1 MDDSSPLSSSAPFRT
16 DAYPFEADPDVES
29 TFGMGFVNVKV
40 FEEGGSTFTVG
51 FESLA
56 ETDDASVLVD
66 SELSCSLPRRDFI
79 AVSIG
84 AVLRPLISL
93 GGFNGGGATIME
105 LGEGSAFGRPGKL
118 VELFGGGGGGLGGL
132 FDVASDA
139 LIGEVL

>member
-1 MDDSSPLSSSAPFRT
+1 
-16 DAYPFEADPDVES
+16 
-29 TFGMGFVNVKV
+29 
-40 FEEGGSTFTVG
+40 
-51 FESLA
+51 
-56 ETDDASVLVD
+56 
-66 SELSCSLPRRDFI
+66 
-79 AVSIG
+79 
-84 AVLRPLISL
+84 LISL